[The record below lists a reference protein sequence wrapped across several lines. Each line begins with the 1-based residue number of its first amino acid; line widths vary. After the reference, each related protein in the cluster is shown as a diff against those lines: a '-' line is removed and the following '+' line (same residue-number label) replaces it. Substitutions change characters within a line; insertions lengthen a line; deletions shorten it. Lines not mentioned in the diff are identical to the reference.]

1 MENLTNNET
10 NLLKVIK
17 HGLLLS
23 EEHIVEFQLCDSDIV
38 KALSKIG
45 MDMNTAKGVISSL
58 IKKDVVE
65 LYIDSKDA
73 ENKGYAKDYSVFM
86 LSITE

>member
-1 MENLTNNET
+1 MKNLTNNEI

-17 HGLLLS
+17 HGVLLA
-23 EEHIVEFQLCDSDIV
+23 EEHIPEFQLCDSDIV
-38 KALSKIG
+38 KALPKIG

-58 IKKDVVE
+58 IKKHLVQ

-73 ENKGYAKDYSVFM
+73 ENLGYAKDYSVFM
-86 LSITE
+86 LIN

>member
-1 MENLTNNET
+1 MKNLTNNET

-17 HGLLLS
+17 NGVLIA
-23 EEHIVEFQLCDSDIV
+23 EEHIPEFQLCDSDIV
-38 KALSKIG
+38 KALPKIG

-58 IKKDVVE
+58 IKKNVVE

-73 ENKGYAKDYSVFM
+73 EDNGYAKDYSVFM
-86 LSITE
+86 LSIC

>member
-1 MENLTNNET
+1 MKNLTNNEI

-17 HGLLLS
+17 NGFLLA
-23 EEHIVEFQLCDSDIV
+23 EEHIPEFQLCNSDIV
-38 KALSKIG
+38 KALPKIG

-58 IKKDVVE
+58 IKKNVVE

-73 ENKGYAKDYSVFM
+73 EDNGYAKDYSVFM
-86 LSITE
+86 LSIC

>member
-1 MENLTNNET
+1 MTNLTNNEI

-17 HGLLLS
+17 NGLLLA
-23 EEHIVEFQLCDSDIV
+23 EEHIPEFQLCDSDIV
-38 KALSKIG
+38 KGLSKID

-58 IKKDVVE
+58 IKKHLVE

-73 ENKGYAKDYSVFM
+73 ENQGYAKDYSVFM
-86 LSITE
+86 LIN